1 VTRPDERH
9 SRSSS
14 SPDAAPG
21 ALSDVGALLGR
32 PEAALPPVDPAALRA
47 MIEVLLLLAE
57 HPADEPIV
65 RQLHDIVSVCG
76 RPAPPS

>member
-1 VTRPDERH
+1 
-9 SRSSS
+9 
-14 SPDAAPG
+14 
-21 ALSDVGALLGR
+21 
-32 PEAALPPVDPAALRA
+32 

-65 RQLHDIVSVCG
+65 RQLHDIVPVCG